1 VAKADREGMTM
12 TGAIRPALAAAA
24 LVVTALASGAA
35 SGNEAER
42 IMQRVHDQ
50 ARLHEN
56 QTSQAR
62 LVIVD
67 AKGGTRERHFRSLHR
82 IFADRTKTL
91 IKFEKPANIRGTG
104 LLSETLDG
112 EEETRQWIY
121 LPALR
126 SVKQLD
132 FEDRHKSF
140 MGSDFTNADVSG
152 RNVGQDTHRIVA
164 RKGDIVTIRSVP
176 KDPRD
181 PYSYLDTDVIDAI
194 SVPSEV
200 RFHDRR
206 GRAVKTLRNEEVGT
220 VEGMYVVVR
229 STMTSHATRG
239 QSTLIRERIDVRSA
253 IGTHEVG
260 FRGLRR

>member
-1 VAKADREGMTM
+1 MKGTIHA
-12 TGAIRPALAAAA
+12 AIVAAA
-24 LVVTALASGAA
+24 LTTGAA
-35 SGNEAER
+35 SANEAQQ

-50 ARLHEN
+50 ARLHAN
-56 QTSQAR
+56 QTSQAT
-62 LVIVD
+62 LLITD
-67 AKGGTRERHFRSLHR
+67 AEGRTRERHFRSLHR

-112 EEETRQWIY
+112 EDETQQWIY

-126 SVKQLD
+126 SVKQLA

-140 MGSDFTNADVSG
+140 MGSDFTNADISG
-152 RNVGQDTHRIVA
+152 RNVGQDTHKIAA
-164 RKGDIVTIRSVP
+164 RKGEIVTVLSVP

-181 PYSYLDTDVIDAI
+181 PYRYLETDVIEAI

-200 RFHDRR
+200 RFHDHR
-206 GRAVKTLRNEEVGT
+206 GRMVKTLRNEEIGT
-220 VEGMYVVVR
+220 IDGMYVVTR

-239 QSTLIRERIDVRSA
+239 RSTLVRERIDVRSS

-260 FRGLRR
+260 FRGLRQ